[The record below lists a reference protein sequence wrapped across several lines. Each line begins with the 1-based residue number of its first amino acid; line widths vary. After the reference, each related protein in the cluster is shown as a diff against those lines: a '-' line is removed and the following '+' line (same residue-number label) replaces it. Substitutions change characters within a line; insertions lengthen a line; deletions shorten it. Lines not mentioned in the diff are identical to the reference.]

1 VKISNF
7 ENTSLTLLYFIN
19 RWSLIMSKTC
29 QLTGKTYLSG
39 NNVSHAKNRTKR
51 RFMPNLQSIA
61 FVSEKL
67 GKTLRLKVATSAI
80 RTVEKKGG
88 IDNYLINTPNTKL
101 PPEAKKL
108 KKQIL
113 SITN

>member
-1 VKISNF
+1 
-7 ENTSLTLLYFIN
+7 
-19 RWSLIMSKTC
+19 MSKKC

-51 RFMPNLQSIA
+51 RFLPNLHNVSFTSDKLRKSIQ
-61 FVSEKL
+61 
-67 GKTLRLKVATSAI
+67 LKVAASTI

-88 IDNYLINTPNTKL
+88 LDEYLLKTSNAKL
-101 PPEAKKL
+101 PTEALKL

-113 SITN
+113 SISK

>member
-1 VKISNF
+1 
-7 ENTSLTLLYFIN
+7 
-19 RWSLIMSKTC
+19 MSTKC

-51 RFMPNLQSIA
+51 RFLPNLQKISFTSDKLKKSI
-61 FVSEKL
+61 K
-67 GKTLRLKVATSAI
+67 LKVAASTI

-88 IDNYLINTPNTKL
+88 LDEYLLKTSNTKL
-101 PPEAKKL
+101 PMEALKI

-113 SITN
+113 SISK

>member
-1 VKISNF
+1 
-7 ENTSLTLLYFIN
+7 
-19 RWSLIMSKTC
+19 MSIKC

-51 RFMPNLQSIA
+51 RFLPNLQNISFI
-61 FVSEKL
+61 SDKL
-67 GKTLRLKVATSAI
+67 GKSIQLKVAASSI

-88 IDNYLINTPNTKL
+88 LDEYLLKTPNTKL
-101 PPEAKKL
+101 PTEALKL

-113 SITN
+113 SISK

>member
-1 VKISNF
+1 
-7 ENTSLTLLYFIN
+7 
-19 RWSLIMSKTC
+19 MSMKC

-51 RFMPNLQSIA
+51 RFLPNLQKIS
-61 FVSEKL
+61 FMSDKL
-67 GKTLRLKVATSAI
+67 GKSIQLKVAASSI

-88 IDNYLINTPNTKL
+88 LDEYLLKTPNTKL
-101 PPEAKKL
+101 PTQALKL

-113 SITN
+113 SFSK

>member
-1 VKISNF
+1 
-7 ENTSLTLLYFIN
+7 
-19 RWSLIMSKTC
+19 MSMKC

-51 RFMPNLQSIA
+51 RFLPNLQKIS
-61 FVSEKL
+61 FMSDKL
-67 GKTLRLKVATSAI
+67 GKSIQLKVAASSI

-88 IDNYLINTPNTKL
+88 LDEYLLSASNTKL
-101 PPEAKKL
+101 PPEALKI

-113 SITN
+113 SISK

>member
-1 VKISNF
+1 
-7 ENTSLTLLYFIN
+7 
-19 RWSLIMSKTC
+19 MSMKC

-51 RFMPNLQSIA
+51 RFLPNLQNISFI
-61 FVSEKL
+61 SDKL
-67 GKTLRLKVATSAI
+67 GKSIQLKVAASTI

-88 IDNYLINTPNTKL
+88 LDEYLLKTSNTKL
-101 PPEAKKL
+101 PMEALKI

-113 SITN
+113 SISK